1 MKITRDEIKS
11 KVINTAYFSIG
22 DYFETTMNTSP
33 NDGEDLLLY
42 KELKFDSLDIAT
54 YIIDLERVIGVE
66 FNNGEYFMI
75 DDTIFNGDITFRIII
90 DYIYNKLKDN

>member
-42 KELKFDSLDIAT
+42 NEVGFDSLDM
-54 YIIDLERVIGVE
+54 VE
-66 FNNGEYFMI
+66 FILSIETYYKFSES
-75 DDTIFNGDITFRIII
+75 TIQLPDNLFNKEVTLRKVI
-90 DYIYNKLKDN
+90 DYIWKTLNNK